1 MTTSPLPVAD
11 YETPI
16 LITLLESPSMGLS
29 RQDALDRI
37 KERVGRYMTDADFV
51 TRPSPNDSQ
60 QIWVHHVD
68 RMVQILVHDL
78 DWVTHPY
85 SGSFHCR
92 AERSETESKHLF
104 ADRFFTTLRFVQN
117 DRDEMMFG
125 SGR

>member
-1 MTTSPLPVAD
+1 MNDDLPLPVAD

-51 TRPSPNDSQ
+51 PRPSPNDSQ
-60 QIWVHHVD
+60 PIWVHHVD
-68 RMVQILVHDL
+68 RMVQILVHDR

-85 SGSFHCR
+85 WGR
-92 AERSETESKHLF
+92 WEL
-104 ADRFFTTLRFVQN
+104 TLEGVYEAQRRKYGFSHRTGV
-117 DRDEMMFG
+117 
-125 SGR
+125 SP